1 MHGRRTIVV
10 VAVAAVGLVMS
21 VFVLPSSSSSSMDG
35 GGWVL
40 AENSILFSSGCLSLS
55 ANEMEAV
62 PVV

>member
-21 VFVLPSSSSSSMDG
+21 VFVLPSSSSSMDG

-40 AENSILFSSGCLSLS
+40 AENSILFSSVCLSLS

>member
-21 VFVLPSSSSSSMDG
+21 VFVLPSMDG